1 MRVRCGA
8 YVLIIV
14 ILALTLVGCLRSAD
28 GVDVPKTDGTD
39 GAGEAYEAA
48 GETLTDVRT
57 EAPADD
63 IGDTT
68 EAPTEIPGDVPT
80 EAVTE
85 VPTESQDEPASEPP
99 TEPAIESPTEAAP
112 EPATEEVSSTP
123 TVEIPEADFPL
134 GIYVSE
140 NGGYKR
146 VYEYVGAWPMNDVD
160 PVWRVDTWTRP
171 GFSHLIFDVAYF
183 GIFPFE
189 EPTHLDVDYSGE
201 YMRLWREAGLTGYK
215 IGLEFEIRLYDKTT
229 QRFTVLS
236 AEDTF
241 ACEQYLEI
249 YLYDDVANATKWWYS
264 HITPETTNENTMITT
279 FKITLRD
286 GCYRVKEIAVS
297 AFAYKDACEFD
308 ENGFYTGSERTT
320 AIIKRAKD
328 HVEYERY

>member
-1 MRVRCGA
+1 MRFGCGV
-8 YVLIIV
+8 YVLIFV
-14 ILALTLVGCLRSAD
+14 LLALTLVGCLRSAD
-28 GVDVPKTDGTD
+28 GADVHIP
-39 GAGEAYEAA
+39 
-48 GETLTDVRT
+48 DVTNEDVT
-57 EAPADD
+57 EP
-63 IGDTT
+63 
-68 EAPTEIPGDVPT
+68 PTEIP
-80 EAVTE
+80 
-85 VPTESQDEPASEPP
+85 TESFTEPSTEPP
-99 TEPAIESPTEAAP
+99 TESPTDAP
-112 EPATEEVSSTP
+112 VL
-123 TVEIPEADFPL
+123 EIPEVDFPL

-189 EPTHLDVDYSGE
+189 EPTHPDVDYSGE
-201 YMRLWREAGLTGYK
+201 YMRLWREAGLSGYK

-241 ACEQYLEI
+241 KFEEFFEI
-249 YLYDDVANATKWWYS
+249 YLYDDVAHAYDSWYS

-286 GCYRVKEIAVS
+286 GCYRVQEIAVS
-297 AFAYKDACEFD
+297 AFVYKNSSDFD
-308 ENGFYTGSERTT
+308 ENGFYTGNDRATM
-320 AIIKRAKD
+320 IIKRNDGKN
-328 HVEYERY
+328 YERY